1 MGFKHKD
8 TEQGFKP
15 MELNELNVQTIFSK
29 CSAKESADSSSD
41 WDEKKLALNKMN
53 ICYLLGQLLPVHD
66 GAEEHE
72 MDGSFFKR
80 YSGAPWTNDSDCVIN
95 LLNMGGASGFCTF
108 LKKDGRQFVRL
119 DTELKPSLSPRDPR
133 FADWMDTADYWEFL
147 VKDIQYTHA
156 KDTPYTEKQTK
167 HLERAAEM
175 GVIKAACLVGEE
187 YLKRGEY
194 AQAVPWFQKAA
205 EQGDSLGINRYEY
218 AQKLVEADAGNAEAQ
233 YWVGAH
239 IPLENQDDQDEAL
252 KWLEKAAAQGHPQA
266 NFQCGIRYGLKGV
279 TGQEKALR
287 YFRAAANKHTSSK
300 ILANL
305 MREKG
310 LFRTKTISFEDVLT
324 KFLGQWQDIPA
335 EDRKILTDLI
345 PLLPYQLMPVIL
357 SGVKNEMQAWRRA

>member
-1 MGFKHKD
+1 MK
-8 TEQGFKP
+8 
-15 MELNELNVQTIFSK
+15 TI
-29 CSAKESADSSSD
+29 
-41 WDEKKLALNKMN
+41 
-53 ICYLLGQLLPVHD
+53 
-66 GAEEHE
+66 
-72 MDGSFFKR
+72 
-80 YSGAPWTNDSDCVIN
+80 
-95 LLNMGGASGFCTF
+95 
-108 LKKDGRQFVRL
+108 
-119 DTELKPSLSPRDPR
+119 LSPRDPR

-147 VKDIQYTHA
+147 VKDIQYTHV

-175 GVIKAACLVGEE
+175 GVIKAACLLRDE
-187 YLKRGEY
+187 YLRCGEY
-194 AQAVPWFQKAA
+194 EQAALWHQKA
-205 EQGDSLGINRYEY
+205 EKQDDHSDII
-218 AQKLVEADAGNAEAQ
+218 AEAQ

-239 IPLENQDDQDEAL
+239 IPLENRDDRDEAL
-252 KWLEKAAAQGHPQA
+252 KWLEKAAARGHSQA

-335 EDRKILTDLI
+335 EDRKILIALI

-357 SGVKNEMQAWRRA
+357 HEFGKEMQAWSRA